1 MTLKAL
7 VAEDDPNIRSML
19 AMSLELEGYDVISV
33 ADGGSAIQILDEESV
48 DVVLLDVM
56 MPVKS
61 GYDVVRH
68 LRSSA
73 AAETPVIMVSAKT
86 SDDDVW
92 EGWRVGVDSY
102 VTKPYDVD
110 LLVAEMERVTKNS
123 FSAGKSAA

>member
-33 ADGGSAIQILDEESV
+33 ADGGSAIEILDEESV

-61 GYDVVRH
+61 GYEVVQH

-102 VTKPYDVD
+102 ITKPYDVD
-110 LLVAEMERVTKNS
+110 LLVAEMDRVTRTA
-123 FSAGKSAA
+123 FSSEKGAA

>member
-7 VAEDDPNIRSML
+7 IAEDDESIRLML

-33 ADGGSAIQILDEESV
+33 ADGGAAIDVLRESPV
-48 DVVLLDVM
+48 DVILLDVM

-61 GYDVVRH
+61 GYEVVQH
-68 LRSSA
+68 LRASA
-73 AAETPVIMVSAKT
+73 TPSTPVIMVTAKT

-102 VTKPYDVD
+102 ITKPYDVE
-110 LLVAEMERVTKNS
+110 LLVSEMERVTAIALS
-123 FSAGKSAA
+123 DEESAA

>member
-19 AMSLELEGYDVISV
+19 ALSLELEGYDVISV
-33 ADGGSAIQILDEESV
+33 ADGGSAIQVLDEKPV

-61 GYDVVRH
+61 GYEVVQH
-68 LRSSA
+68 LRASA
-73 AAETPVIMVSAKT
+73 AADTPVIMVTAKS

-92 EGWRVGVDSY
+92 EGWRVGIDSY
-102 VTKPYDVD
+102 VTKPYDVE
-110 LLVAEMERVTKNS
+110 LLVAEMERVTAAAS
-123 FSAGKSAA
+123 FHEEGAA

>member
-7 VAEDDPNIRSML
+7 VAEDDPSIRSML
-19 AMSLELEGYDVISV
+19 TTSLTLEGYDVIPV
-33 ADGGSAIQILDEESV
+33 ADGGSAIEVLENGAV

-61 GYDVVRH
+61 GYEVVRH
-68 LRSSA
+68 LRSSDA
-73 AAETPVIMVSAKT
+73 ATTPVIMVTAKS

-102 VTKPYDVD
+102 ITKPYDVD
-110 LLVAEMERVTKNS
+110 VLVSEMERVT
-123 FSAGKSAA
+123 AAPSSDGE

>member
-33 ADGGSAIQILDEESV
+33 ADGGSAIEILDGECV

-61 GYDVVRH
+61 GYEVVQH

-102 VTKPYDVD
+102 ITKPYDVD
-110 LLVAEMERVTKNS
+110 LLVAEMERVTSTS
-123 FSAGKSAA
+123 FPSEKGAA

>member
-7 VAEDDPNIRSML
+7 VAEDDPGIRAML

-33 ADGGSAIQILDEESV
+33 ADGGAAIQILEEEPV

-61 GYDVVRH
+61 GYEVVRH
-68 LRSSA
+68 LRESA
-73 AAETPVIMVSAKT
+73 AACTPVIMVSAKA

-92 EGWRVGVDSY
+92 EGWRIGVDSY

-110 LLVAEMERVTKNS
+110 LLVAEMERVTGASTDKE
-123 FSAGKSAA
+123 AAA